1 METRSADSL
10 LAAWR
15 EGDLG
20 ARDALL
26 ERLAPELRAIASAQ
40 MRRERGASFS
50 SADLVN
56 DAILKLVQMG
66 RININDKAHMMA
78 LAARLMR
85 RILIDHAR
93 MRRTDKRDHVRVVL
107 NEELDGEAGP
117 DLIALETAL
126 IRLAAIDEGLM
137 ALVEMRYFGGM
148 AMGDIAEVTGL
159 SEATLKRRWRVA
171 RAWLA
176 DALVGQALD
185 GEALTPHDAG

>member
-1 METRSADSL
+1 MI
-10 LAAWR
+10 AAWR
-15 EGDLG
+15 DGDLC
-20 ARDALL
+20 ARDILI
-26 ERLAPELRAIASAQ
+26 ERFAPDLKAIASAQ
-40 MRRERGASFS
+40 LRRERGVSFS
-50 SADLVN
+50 SGDLVN
-56 DAILKLVQMG
+56 DAILKLVQLG

-93 MRRTDKRDHVRVVL
+93 ARRTNKRDHVRVVL
-107 NEELDGEAGP
+107 NEELDGENGP

-126 IRLAAIDEGLM
+126 VRLGAIDEGLM

-159 SEATLKRRWRVA
+159 SEATLKRRWRTA

-176 DALVGQALD
+176 DALA
-185 GEALTPHDAG
+185 GEAGRAGDDD

>member
-1 METRSADSL
+1 MDQPSTDVM

-15 EGDLG
+15 EGDLR
-20 ARDALL
+20 ARDGLL
-26 ERLAPELRAIASAQ
+26 IRFAPELKAIASAQ
-40 MRRERGASFS
+40 LRRERGVSFS
-50 SADLVN
+50 SGDLVN
-56 DAILKLVQMG
+56 DAILRLVQMG
-66 RININDKAHMMA
+66 RISLNDKAHMMA

-93 MRRTDKRDHVRVVL
+93 QRRTDKRDHVRVVL
-107 NEELDGEAGP
+107 NEELDGEQAP

-126 IRLAAIDEGLM
+126 IRLGAIDEGLM

-176 DALVGQALD
+176 DALGVQAAMAQD
-185 GEALTPHDAG
+185 D